1 MKKGEIVTKDGKVIG
16 EHDGVFYYTIGQ
28 RKGLGIG
35 GTADGNGNAWFIL
48 DKDVEKN
55 RLIVSQG
62 EDDVLFDD
70 SLYTESFNFINGVPA
85 ERTFDCL
92 VRIRHRQP
100 LQRAKAFVIKEGEAV
115 KSVRVEFEIPQRAIA
130 KGQYAVLYRDRV
142 CLGGGV
148 IGKSEKR

>member
-1 MKKGEIVTKDGKVIG
+1 M
-16 EHDGVFYYTIGQ
+16 
-28 RKGLGIG
+28 
-35 GTADGNGNAWFIL
+35 
-48 DKDVEKN
+48 
-55 RLIVSQG
+55 SQG